1 MAPTIVSGF
10 DSRPGIEIARPVFS
24 VAGKPD
30 RANTRL
36 GRPRAP

>member
-24 VAGKPD
+24 AAGKPD
-30 RANTRL
+30 RANTPL
-36 GRPRAP
+36 DQLRAP